1 MPTLP
6 RALSRVPDGRRHDK
20 VLLQAMAE
28 SNWYLEKAEE
38 CGRRAVFATT
48 PLARDAL
55 LRDQKN
61 WQDIADRIS
70 AAEAKLKKQGL
81 M

>member
-1 MPTLP
+1 V
-6 RALSRVPDGRRHDK
+6 LSR
-20 VLLQAMAE
+20 AMPE
-28 SNWYLEKAEE
+28 SNWYIEKAEE
-38 CGRRAVFATT
+38 CGRRAAFATS
-48 PLARDAL
+48 PIARDAL